1 MFNSL
6 DAELMAQRKFYRTKG
21 ADTRD
26 EVNAGQ
32 ARGPVRRN
40 RWLVGQQEVIVA
52 VPLPALFVGVGT
64 HWLLLAVADGLDLA
78 GTYAVLHERLLCRR
92 CAPLAQGQVVLDGA
106 AIVAIAFDADH
117 PAAVL
122 FDHRSRLGDGRLRSE
137 ERRVGKE
144 C

>member
-64 HWLLLAVADGLDLA
+64 HRLLFAVADGLDLA
-78 GTYAVLHERLLCRR
+78 GTYAILHQSLLCRG
-92 CAPLAQGQVVLDGA
+92 CAALAQGQVVLDRPA
-106 AIVAIAFDADH
+106 FVAIAFNADH

-122 FDHRSRLGDGRLRSE
+122 LDHRSRSSDSRLGLGSE
-137 ERRVGKE
+137 IG
-144 C
+144 